1 MKRPNYLEIDKAYDD
16 LIEERDMLADEARQ
30 MNEYLKR
37 LDFLD
42 IIDLEE
48 DSFGWVLGTKY
59 GINLNEEKENVK

>member
-59 GINLNEEKENVK
+59 GINLNEEKL